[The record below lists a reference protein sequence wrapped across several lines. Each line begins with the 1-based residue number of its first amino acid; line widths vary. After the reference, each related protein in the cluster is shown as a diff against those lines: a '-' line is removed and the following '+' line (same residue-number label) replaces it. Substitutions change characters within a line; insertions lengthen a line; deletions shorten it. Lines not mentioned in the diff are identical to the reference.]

1 MSRSAHIQ
9 TFLKTAG
16 WDMAQ
21 RGPLAGDAGNRK
33 YERLNHPQ
41 KGTAILM
48 DADPATGEDIRP
60 FLNIA
65 AHLKSCDLSAPEIYN
80 ADCDLGLILLEDFG
94 DQLLFDVADTTPE
107 LEYPLYKMCLKA
119 LTQLH
124 QTPPPLNVESYFPH
138 EMAQAAE
145 ITLAW
150 YCSPDL
156 GATIAAELLKQLG
169 NLDWTRPVLVLRD
182 YHAQNVV
189 YRPKQS
195 GLAQIG
201 LLDFQDAQLGH
212 PLYDAASLIHDARR
226 SLDPNVEQRLKD
238 ALAQT
243 YAGADDF
250 HHALSTLSAQ
260 RNLRVLALF
269 ARLCLR
275 DGKPGYLKLMP
286 HVWNNL
292 WRDLSH
298 PHLSDLF
305 RLCQSLPEPTPNLQ
319 SELRAKCASRP
330 MS

>member
-1 MSRSAHIQ
+1 MSP
-9 TFLKTAG
+9 TPP
-16 WDMAQ
+16 Q
-21 RGPLAGDAGNRK
+21 R
-33 YERLNHPQ
+33 
-41 KGTAILM
+41 
-48 DADPATGEDIRP
+48 
-60 FLNIA
+60 
-65 AHLKSCDLSAPEIYN
+65 
-80 ADCDLGLILLEDFG
+80 
-94 DQLLFDVADTTPE
+94 
-107 LEYPLYKMCLKA
+107 LEYPLYKLCLEA
-119 LTQLH
+119 LDSIAPNAAARECRILFSARDGAV
-124 QTPPPLNVESYFPH
+124 PLRSPSRGI
-138 EMAQAAE
+138 A
-145 ITLAW
+145 T
-150 YCSPDL
+150 PDL
-156 GATIAAELLKQLG
+156 ASGHYSTQNCSSNWAASTG
-169 NLDWTRPVLVLRD
+169 RVPFSCLRD

-189 YRPKQS
+189 YRPEQS

-226 SLDPNVEQRLKD
+226 SLDPNVEQRLKN

-243 YAGADDF
+243 YAGADEF

-275 DGKPGYLKLMP
+275 DGKPRYLKLMP

-298 PHLSDLF
+298 PHLSNLF
-305 RLCQSLPEPTPNLQ
+305 RLCRSLPEPTPNLQ

>member
-1 MSRSAHIQ
+1 MSRSADIHA
-9 TFLKTAG
+9 FLEAAG
-16 WDMAQ
+16 WGMAQ
-21 RGPLAGDAGNRK
+21 RAPLAGDAGNRK

-41 KGTAILM
+41 KGLSILM
-48 DADPATGEDIRP
+48 DADPASGEDIRP

-65 AHLKSCDLSAPEIYN
+65 AHLKSCGLSSPEVYDAN
-80 ADCDLGLILLEDFG
+80 RDLGLILLEDFG
-94 DQLLFDVADTTPE
+94 DQLLFDVAIASPE
-107 LEYPLYKMCLKA
+107 LEYPLYKMCLEA
-119 LTQLH
+119 LERLH
-124 QTPPPLNVESYFPH
+124 QTPPPPNVGSYFPQD
-138 EMAQAAE
+138 MARATE
-145 ITLAW
+145 ITLPW

-156 GATIAAELLKQLG
+156 AAAITAELINQL
-169 NLDWTRPVLVLRD
+169 NSLDWTHPVLVLRD
-182 YHAQNVV
+182 FHAQNIV
-189 YRPKQS
+189 YRPEQS
-195 GLAQIG
+195 ELAQIG

-226 SLDPNVEQRLKD
+226 SLHPDIEPRLKD

-243 YAGADDF
+243 YAGSDNF

-298 PHLSDLF
+298 PHLSNLF
-305 RLCQSLPEPTPNLQ
+305 RICQSLPEPTPKRQ

-330 MS
+330 TS

>member
-1 MSRSAHIQ
+1 MSRSADIHA
-9 TFLKTAG
+9 FLEATS

-21 RGPLAGDAGNRK
+21 RTPLAGDAGNRK

-41 KGTAILM
+41 KGPAILM
-48 DADPATGEDIRP
+48 DADPASGENIQP

-65 AHLKSCDLSAPEIYN
+65 AHLRSCDLSAPEVCS
-80 ADCDLGLILLEDFG
+80 ADQDLGLILLEDFG
-94 DQLLFDVADTTPE
+94 DRLLFDVANATPE
-107 LEYPLYKMCLKA
+107 LEYPLYKICLEA
-119 LTQLH
+119 LARLH
-124 QTPPPLNVESYFPH
+124 QTPPPLHVGSYFPQD
-138 EMAQAAE
+138 MARAAE
-145 ITLAW
+145 ITLPW

-156 GATIAAELLKQLG
+156 TAAIAAELLKQL
-169 NLDWTRPVLVLRD
+169 NSLDWTHPVLVLRD

-189 YRPKQS
+189 YRPEQS

-226 SLDPNVEQRLKD
+226 SLHPDVELRLKD

-243 YAGADDF
+243 YAGTDDF

-305 RLCQSLPEPTPNLQ
+305 RLCQSIRKPTAKLQ

>member
-1 MSRSAHIQ
+1 MSRSANIQ
-9 TFLKTAG
+9 AFLKAAG

-48 DADPATGEDIRP
+48 DADPASGEDIRP

-65 AHLKSCDLSAPEIYN
+65 AHLKSCDLSAPEIYD

-94 DQLLFDVADTTPE
+94 DQLLFDVANTTPE
-107 LEYPLYKMCLKA
+107 LEYPLYKMCLEA

-156 GATIAAELLKQLG
+156 GAAIAAELLKQLG
-169 NLDWTRPVLVLRD
+169 NIDWTRPVLILRD
-182 YHAQNVV
+182 YHAQNIV
-189 YRPKQS
+189 YRPEQS

-226 SLDPNVEQRLKD
+226 SLHPNVEQRLKD

-243 YAGADDF
+243 YAGADEF

-286 HVWNNL
+286 HVWDNL

-298 PHLSDLF
+298 PYLSDLF
-305 RLCQSLPEPTPNLQ
+305 RLCQSLPEPTPKLQ

>member
-1 MSRSAHIQ
+1 MSRSADIHA
-9 TFLKTAG
+9 FLKAAG

-21 RGPLAGDAGNRK
+21 RLPLAGDAGNRK
-33 YERLNHPQ
+33 YDRLIHPE
-41 KGTAILM
+41 KGPAILM
-48 DADPATGEDIRP
+48 DADPARGENIQP
-60 FLNIA
+60 FVNIA
-65 AHLKSCDLSAPEIYN
+65 AHLKNCDLSAPEIYSVN
-80 ADCDLGLILLEDFG
+80 HDLGLILLEDFG
-94 DQLLFDVADTTPE
+94 DQLLFDVANTTPR
-107 LEYPLYKMCLKA
+107 LEYPLYKLCLEA
-119 LTQLH
+119 LDQLH
-124 QTPPPLNVESYFPH
+124 QTAPPVNVGSYFPQ
-138 EMAQAAE
+138 EMARAAE
-145 ITLAW
+145 ITLPW
-150 YCSPDL
+150 YCDPDL
-156 GATIAAELLKQLG
+156 AAAITDALLKQLDS
-169 NLDWTRPVLVLRD
+169 LDWTHPVLVLRD

-189 YRPKQS
+189 YRPEKS

-226 SLDPNVEQRLKD
+226 SLNPDVERRLKD
-238 ALAQT
+238 GLAET
-243 YAGADDF
+243 YAGSDDF
-250 HHALSTLSAQ
+250 HRALSTLSAQ

-305 RLCQSLPEPTPNLQ
+305 RICQSLPEPTPKRQ

>member
-1 MSRSAHIQ
+1 MNRSADIHA
-9 TFLKTAG
+9 FLEAAG
-16 WDMAQ
+16 WGMAQ
-21 RGPLAGDAGNRK
+21 RAPLAGDAGNRK
-33 YERLNHPQ
+33 YERLSHPP
-41 KGTAILM
+41 KDLSILM
-48 DADPATGEDIRP
+48 DADPASGENIRP

-65 AHLKSCDLSAPEIYN
+65 AHLKSCGLSSPEVYDAN
-80 ADCDLGLILLEDFG
+80 RDLGLILLEDFG
-94 DQLLFDVADTTPE
+94 DQLLFDVAISSPE
-107 LEYPLYKMCLKA
+107 LEYPLYKMCLDA
-119 LTQLH
+119 LERLH
-124 QTPPPLNVESYFPH
+124 QTPPPPNVGSYFPQD
-138 EMAQAAE
+138 MAQATE
-145 ITLAW
+145 ITLPW

-156 GATIAAELLKQLG
+156 AAAITAELINQL
-169 NLDWTRPVLVLRD
+169 NSLDWTHPVLVLRD
-182 YHAQNVV
+182 FHAQNIV
-189 YRPKQS
+189 YRPEQS

-226 SLDPNVEQRLKD
+226 SLHPDVERRLKD

-243 YAGADDF
+243 YAGSDNF

-298 PHLSDLF
+298 PHLSNLF
-305 RLCQSLPEPTPNLQ
+305 RICQSLPEPTPKRQ

-330 MS
+330 TS

>member
-1 MSRSAHIQ
+1 MNRSADIHA
-9 TFLKTAG
+9 FLEAAG
-16 WDMAQ
+16 WGMAQ
-21 RGPLAGDAGNRK
+21 RAPLAGDAGNRK
-33 YERLNHPQ
+33 YERLSHPQ
-41 KGTAILM
+41 KGLSILM
-48 DADPATGEDIRP
+48 DADPASGENIRP

-65 AHLKSCDLSAPEIYN
+65 AHLKSCGLSSPEVYDAN
-80 ADCDLGLILLEDFG
+80 RDLGLILLEDFG
-94 DQLLFDVADTTPE
+94 DQLLFDVAIASPE
-107 LEYPLYKMCLKA
+107 LEYPLYKMCLDA
-119 LTQLH
+119 LERLH
-124 QTPPPLNVESYFPH
+124 QTPPPPNVGSYFPQD
-138 EMAQAAE
+138 MAQATE
-145 ITLAW
+145 ITLPW

-156 GATIAAELLKQLG
+156 AAAITAELINQL
-169 NLDWTRPVLVLRD
+169 NSIDWTHPVLVLRD
-182 YHAQNVV
+182 FHAQNIV
-189 YRPKQS
+189 YRPEQS

-226 SLDPNVEQRLKD
+226 SLHPDVERRLKD

-243 YAGADDF
+243 YAGSDSF

-298 PHLSDLF
+298 PHLSNLF
-305 RLCQSLPEPTPNLQ
+305 RICQSLPEPTPKRQ

-330 MS
+330 TS